1 MIRVMGRF
9 REGLLEEETFQIRKQ
24 YLLYFLELE

>member
-9 REGLLEEETFQIRKQ
+9 REGLSEEETFQIRKQ